1 MDEERRRCRRRGAAR
16 AVLAGLAAGA
26 LFQTAC
32 DGSRLRVARLFC
44 DGREN
49 PWAIE
54 GTSPR
59 LSWTLFSNVR
69 GERQTAYRVL
79 VASTAE
85 ALARDVGDL
94 WDSGRVESDRSVLI
108 PYAGKPQA
116 SRRRACWKVRVWDK
130 AGRPSDWSVP
140 AAWTNGDADGD
151 EWLPTWIAAA
161 DEDGPL
167 PLFRRAFRVG
177 RRPSRAL
184 LDVCGLG
191 FFELRLNGEK
201 VGDHEFDPGWTDYRK
216 RCLYVRFDVTDRILR
231 GRNAMGVLLGNG
243 LYNVRG
249 GRYVKFTGSFG
260 PPKLALRLRLEYPD
274 GTVEDVVSGADWKTS
289 PGPIVFSCIYG
300 GEDYDARL
308 EIPGW
313 DRPGFDDSAWRPV
326 AVVPGPGGRL
336 VPQTAPPVK
345 VMRRFPAVASA
356 EPKPGV
362 VVYDLG
368 QNMSGWPGLSVRG
381 PSGATVK
388 LVPGEL
394 LGPDGLVSQRSS
406 GTPVSFSYTL
416 RGGGEAETWRPRF
429 SYYGFRYVQVEGVV
443 TAGAGADGASR
454 PVVLGLEGQFVH
466 SSARVVGRFASS
478 DPLVNRIHNLI
489 LRAVESNLQSVVTD
503 CPHREKL
510 GWLEVSHL
518 LGPAIFFNYDVAAL
532 YRKICAD
539 TADSQLANGLVPD
552 IAPEFTVFEA
562 GFRDSPEWGSAAVI
576 NPGLLDLYA
585 GDSGL
590 LAENYETMKRYA
602 EYLGSRADGFI
613 VSHGLGDWC
622 DVGPGSP
629 GESQLTSKGLTA
641 TAIYYQDLRVLEKA
655 AGLMG
660 RIEEAGRWAALAEEV
675 RQAFNA
681 RFFRR
686 DDRLYDRG
694 SQTAQA
700 MPLALEMVDEA
711 DRPVVLDGLVAT
723 IRAGGNRVTAGDIG
737 FVYVVRALH
746 EGGRG
751 DVLWDMVTQP
761 DGPGYADQL
770 RKGAT
775 TLAEA
780 WDANPALSQNH
791 CMLGHAEEWFYRG
804 LAGLS
809 PDPAA
814 PGFKRFFI
822 RPDVVGTLRWVE
834 AEHDSPYGRIVSAWE
849 KKGGRLFLRVVV
861 PPNTTAVISIPADRA
876 GSVLE
881 GGRPAADSPG
891 VRYLRSAGGRSE
903 YEIGSGKYRF
913 SCPFSD

>member
-1 MDEERRRCRRRGAAR
+1 MRTAGPLGAFPFL
-16 AVLAGLAAGA
+16 AVLAAAA
-26 LFQTAC
+26 LFTGAG
-32 DGSRLRVARLFC
+32 DGPRLRVGRLTS
-44 DGREN
+44 DGLAN
-49 PWAIE
+49 PQAIE
-54 GTSPR
+54 GVSPR
-59 LSWTLFSNVR
+59 LSWALASGIR
-69 GERQTAYRVL
+69 GDRQTAYRVL
-79 VASTAE
+79 VASSAE
-85 ALARDVGDL
+85 ALARDEGDL
-94 WDSGRVESDRSVLI
+94 WDSGRVESDRSVLV
-108 PYAGKPQA
+108 PYGGKTQA
-116 SRRRACWKVRVWDK
+116 SRRRSHWKVRVWDR
-130 AGRPSDWSVP
+130 AGRPSAWSVP
-140 AAWTNGDADGD
+140 AEWTNGDAAGD
-151 EWLPTWIAAA
+151 EWLPDWIAAA
-161 DEDGPL
+161 DEKGPL
-167 PLFRRAFRVG
+167 PLFRREFRSG
-177 RRPSRAL
+177 RRPIRAL

-191 FFELRLNGEK
+191 FFEVRLNGEK
-201 VGDHEFDPGWTDYRK
+201 VGDHELDPGWTDYRK

-231 GRNAMGVLLGNG
+231 GANALGVLVGNG
-243 LYNVRG
+243 LYNVLG
-249 GRYVKFTGSFG
+249 GRYVKFLGSFG
-260 PPKLALRLRLEYPD
+260 PPKLALRMRLEYAD
-274 GTVEDVVSGADWKTS
+274 GSVEDIATGPDWKIS

-326 AVVPGPGGRL
+326 PVVPGPGGRL
-336 VPQTAPPVK
+336 VPQTAPPIK
-345 VMRRFPAVASA
+345 VMRRYPAVAVS

-362 VVYDLG
+362 FVYDLG
-368 QNMSGWPGLSVRG
+368 QNMSGWPALSVRG
-381 PSGATVK
+381 RAGATVK

-406 GTPVSFSYTL
+406 GTPVSFGYTL
-416 RGGGEAETWRPRF
+416 RGGEDETWRPRF
-429 SYYGFRYVQVEGVV
+429 SYYGFRYVQVEGAVPGG
-443 TAGAGADGASR
+443 AGAGGAPK
-454 PVVLGLEGQFVH
+454 PVVLNLEGHFVR
-466 SSARVVGRFASS
+466 SSARLAGRFSSS
-478 DPLVNRIHNLI
+478 DPFINRVHELI
-489 LRAVESNLQSVVTD
+489 LRAVESNMQSVITD

-518 LGPAIFFNYDVAAL
+518 LGPAVFFNYDVAAL
-532 YRKICAD
+532 YRKICLD

-576 NPGLLDLYA
+576 DPSLLEVYA
-585 GDSGL
+585 GDPAAMSGR
-590 LAENYETMKRYA
+590 YETMKRYA
-602 EYLGSRADGFI
+602 EYLGARAEGHI

-641 TAIYYQDLRVLEKA
+641 TAVYYQDLRVLERA

-660 RIEEAGRWAALAEEV
+660 RVEEAGRWAALSEEV
-675 RQAFNA
+675 RRAFNA

-686 DDRLYDRG
+686 EDRHYDRG

-700 MPLALEMVDEA
+700 MPLALGMVDEA
-711 DRPVVLDGLVAT
+711 DRAAVLDGLVAK

-822 RPDVVGTLRWVE
+822 RPDVVGTLRSVE
-834 AEHDSPYGRIVSAWE
+834 AEHASPYGRIFCAWE
-849 KKGGRLFLRVVV
+849 KKSDRLILRVAV
-861 PPNTTAVISIPADRA
+861 PPNATAVVSVPADRA
-876 GSVLE
+876 DAVLE
-881 GGRPAADSPG
+881 GGRPAANSPG
-891 VRYLRSAGGRSE
+891 VRFLRSAGGRTE
-903 YEIGSGKYRF
+903 FEVGSGSYLFEARAGG
-913 SCPFSD
+913 PGR

>member
-1 MDEERRRCRRRGAAR
+1 MKTAGLIG
-16 AVLAGLAAGA
+16 AVLFLAALAALARFPGA
-26 LFQTAC
+26 G
-32 DGSRLRVARLFC
+32 DGSRLRAGRLTAE
-44 DGREN
+44 GREN
-49 PWAIE
+49 PLVIE
-54 GTSPR
+54 GGSPR
-59 LSWTLFSNVR
+59 LGWTLVSGSR
-69 GERQTAYRVL
+69 GERQTAYRIL
-79 VASTAE
+79 VASSVA
-85 ALARDVGDL
+85 ALARDEGDL
-94 WDSGRVESDRSVLI
+94 WDSGRVESDRSVFVL
-108 PYAGKPQA
+108 YGGKTQA
-116 SRRRACWKVRVWDK
+116 SRRRSFWKVRVWDRS
-130 AGRPSDWSVP
+130 GRPSEWSP
-140 AAWTNGDADGD
+140 RAEWTNGEVDND
-151 EWLPTWIAAA
+151 EWRPDWIGAA
-161 DEDGPL
+161 DEKGPL
-167 PLFRRAFRVG
+167 PLFRREFRSG

-191 FFELRLNGEK
+191 FFEVRLNGRK
-201 VGDHEFDPGWTDYRK
+201 VGDHELDPGWTDYRK

-231 GRNAMGVLLGNG
+231 GRNALGILVGNG

-249 GRYVKFTGSFG
+249 GRYVKFLGSFG
-260 PPKLALRLRLEYPD
+260 PPKLALRLRLEYAD
-274 GTVEDVVSGADWKTS
+274 GSVEDMESGPDWKTA

-308 EIPGW
+308 ETAGW
-313 DRPGFDDSAWRPV
+313 DRPGFDDSGWRP
-326 AVVPGPGGRL
+326 ASALPGPGGRL

-345 VMRRFPAVASA
+345 VMKRFPAVGVA

-362 VVYDLG
+362 FVYDLG
-368 QNMSGWPGLSVRG
+368 QNMSGWPALSVRG
-381 PSGATVK
+381 RSGATVR

-416 RGGGEAETWRPRF
+416 RGGEDETWRPRF
-429 SYYGFRYVQVEGVV
+429 SYYGFRYVQVEGGVPA
-443 TAGAGADGASR
+443 TRADGASG
-454 PVVLGLEGQFVH
+454 PVVLGLEGHFVH
-466 SSARVVGRFASS
+466 SSARLAGRFSSS
-478 DPLVNRIHNLI
+478 DPFINRVHGFI
-489 LRAVESNLQSVVTD
+489 LRAVESNLQSVITD

-532 YRKICAD
+532 YRKICLD
-539 TADSQLANGLVPD
+539 TADSQLASGLVPD

-576 NPGLLDLYA
+576 NPSLLDMYA
-585 GDSGL
+585 GDLSALDGR
-590 LAENYETMKRYA
+590 YETMKRYV
-602 EYLGSRADGFI
+602 EYLGSQAEGYI

-641 TAIYYQDLRVLEKA
+641 TAVYYQDLRILERA

-660 RIEEAGRWAALAEEV
+660 RFDEEERWTALAEDV
-675 RQAFNA
+675 RQAFNT

-686 DDRLYDRG
+686 DVRLYDRG

-700 MPLALEMVDEA
+700 MPLALNLVDEA
-711 DRPVVLDGLVAT
+711 NRAAVLDGLVAT

-761 DGPGYADQL
+761 EGPGYADQL

-809 PDPAA
+809 PDPDA

-822 RPDVVGTLRWVE
+822 RPDVVGTLRFVE
-834 AEHDSPYGRIVSAWE
+834 AEHDSPYGRIASAWE
-849 KKGGRLFLRVVV
+849 KKNGRLILRVVV
-861 PPNTTAVISIPADRA
+861 PPNATAVISIPADRA
-876 GSVLE
+876 ETILE
-881 GGRPAADSPG
+881 GGRPAAESPG
-891 VRYLRSAGGRSE
+891 VRFLETKAGRSE
-903 YEIGSGKYRF
+903 FEIGSGEYRF
-913 SCPFSD
+913 SCPFPD

>member
-1 MDEERRRCRRRGAAR
+1 M
-16 AVLAGLAAGA
+16 
-26 LFQTAC
+26 
-32 DGSRLRVARLFC
+32 
-44 DGREN
+44 
-49 PWAIE
+49 
-54 GTSPR
+54 
-59 LSWTLFSNVR
+59 
-69 GERQTAYRVL
+69 
-79 VASTAE
+79 
-85 ALARDVGDL
+85 
-94 WDSGRVESDRSVLI
+94 
-108 PYAGKPQA
+108 
-116 SRRRACWKVRVWDK
+116 
-130 AGRPSDWSVP
+130 
-140 AAWTNGDADGD
+140 
-151 EWLPTWIAAA
+151 
-161 DEDGPL
+161 
-167 PLFRRAFRVG
+167 
-177 RRPSRAL
+177 
-184 LDVCGLG
+184 
-191 FFELRLNGEK
+191 NGEK
-201 VGDHEFDPGWTDYRK
+201 VGDHELDPGWTNYRK

-231 GRNAMGVLLGNG
+231 GRNAVGVLLGNG

-260 PPKLALRLRLEYPD
+260 PPKLALRLRLEYED
-274 GTVEDVVSGADWKTS
+274 GSVETVASGADWKTS

-300 GEDYDARL
+300 GEDYDARR

-326 AVVPGPGGRL
+326 SMVAGPGGRL
-336 VPQTAPPVK
+336 APQTAPPVK
-345 VMRRFPAVASA
+345 VMKRFPSVAA
-356 EPKPGV
+356 TEPKPGV

-368 QNMSGWPGLSVRG
+368 QNMSGWPAVTVRG
-381 PSGATVK
+381 PAGATVK

-394 LGPDGLVSQRSS
+394 LGPDGLVTQRSS

-416 RGGGEAETWRPRF
+416 RGSADAETWRPRF
-429 SYYGFRYVQVEGVV
+429 SYYGFRYVQVEASAANE
-443 TAGAGADGASR
+443 TGAGAAGASR
-454 PVVLGLEGQFVH
+454 PEILGVEGQFVH
-466 SSARVVGRFASS
+466 SSARVIGRFSSS

-489 LRAVESNLQSVVTD
+489 LRAVESNLQSVITD

-518 LGPAIFFNYDVAAL
+518 LGPAIFFNYDVASL
-532 YRKICAD
+532 YRKICWD
-539 TADSQLANGLVPD
+539 TAESQLDNGLVPD

-576 NPGLLDLYA
+576 NPSLLDLYA
-585 GDSGL
+585 GDPAA
-590 LAENYETMKRYA
+590 LAERYETMKRYA
-602 EYLGSRADGFI
+602 TYLGSRADGHI

-622 DVGPGSP
+622 DIGPGSP

-641 TAIYYQDLRVLEKA
+641 TAVYYQDLRVLEKA
-655 AGLMG
+655 AGLLG
-660 RIEEAGRWAALAEEV
+660 FADDAGRWSALAEEV

-686 DDRLYDRG
+686 DVRLYDRG

-700 MPLALEMVDEA
+700 MPLALGMVDEA
-711 DRPVVLDGLVAT
+711 DRAAVLDGLVGI

-737 FVYVVRALH
+737 FVYVVRALY

-814 PGFKRFFI
+814 PGFKRFFV
-822 RPDVVGTLRWVE
+822 RPDVVGTLRSVE
-834 AEHDSPYGRIVSAWE
+834 AEHDSP
-849 KKGGRLFLRVVV
+849 
-861 PPNTTAVISIPADRA
+861 TA
-876 GSVLE
+876 GSRAP
-881 GGRPAADSPG
+881 GRKRTGACPCVSSCRRTRPPWCRSRRTAPMRSSKAAGLPRNLPAS
-891 VRYLRSAGGRSE
+891 VSSA
-903 YEIGSGKYRF
+903 
-913 SCPFSD
+913 